1 MSKNV
6 KKSPFLRSGGPR
18 DPLFHGP
25 IGPYQTPP
33 FRGVKYL
40 KMTPFFIQI
49 PYKTGVIIPPKRGYT
64 LWNCCHFTPKSLKS
78 GFLRRKNGYFFFLL
92 HSSFFLSLDEISSK
106 LTLIYIYI
114 GVWGTPD
121 PLIRAYGGVKW
132 GVFRGILGLF
142 LALNTYKMVFGL
154 GIVDC
159 GGLMRCR
166 PFRCYQTQTKP
177 TT

>member
-78 GFLRRKNGYFFFLL
+78 GFLRRKNGYFFSLL

-121 PLIRAYGGVKW
+121 PLIRAYEGVKW

-154 GIVDC
+154 GIVDYWRSYA
-159 GGLMRCR
+159 L
-166 PFRCYQTQTKP
+166 
-177 TT
+177 